1 MKIQFTKPALLFLVF
16 TASVL
21 SAQKPKVLEQNKAL
35 IRSAYEALN
44 MRNFD
49 LFFTMVSPEY
59 TDYTAGPMPVKGRE
73 SVQRT
78 YEAFMT
84 AFPDL
89 KFTVINSVNEG
100 NKYYTI
106 VKLTGTNTGSVMGML
121 PPTGKKVEITDVDVI
136 ELDGMGKAISHA
148 VSNPNLIF
156 EQIGYGFLGNPNANA
171 VMDIYKKFG
180 SGDVNGILSGSDP
193 DLMFE
198 IDDRVFDYG
207 TRWYK
212 GKKEVAQF
220 FKELNE
226 KFKYSV
232 FEPYDFVASGDNVY
246 CRVKTKY
253 IHQPSG
259 KMYESHYT
267 HHFRFKDG
275 KVILFRGMDGDQALA
290 KM

>member
-1 MKIQFTKPALLFLVF
+1 MKITIAKTTLWFLVF
-16 TASVL
+16 TASAL
-21 SAQKPKVLEQNKAL
+21 SAQKPKVMEQNKAL
-35 IRSAYEALN
+35 IRAAYEALN

-49 LFFTMVSPEY
+49 LFFTMVSPEF
-59 TDYTAGPMPVKGRE
+59 TDYTAAPMPVKGRE
-73 SVQRT
+73 NIQPA
-78 YEAFMT
+78 YEAFMK
-84 AFPDL
+84 AFPDM
-89 KFTVINSVNEG
+89 KFTVIQTVNEG

-121 PPTGKKVEITDVDVI
+121 PPTGKKVEFTDVDVI
-136 ELDGMGKAISHA
+136 EMDGAGKALSHA

-156 EQIGYGFLGNPNANA
+156 EQIGYGFLGNSNAQA

-226 KFKYSV
+226 KFKYEV

-246 CRVKTKY
+246 CRVKAKY
-253 IHQPSG
+253 THLPSG
-259 KMYESHYT
+259 KRYESHYT
-267 HHFRFKDG
+267 HHFKFKDG
-275 KVILFRGMDGDQALA
+275 KVILFRGMDGDQSLV